1 MRSKKFAS
9 VFLAVLLLMSNIGL
23 ALNVHYCGD
32 KIASVSS
39 AFSSVE
45 SPKKTDNTKKDCCC
59 TKEDNDNPSCCKNK
73 VVDLK
78 KDTKDMIV
86 KTFSFQIDA
95 PFILIKTSELT
106 FAKAEKAVLNSI
118 VTEYYCSPNAPPLFK
133 LYQQYIFY
141 A

>member
-32 KIASVSS
+32 KIASISS

-45 SPKKTDNTKKDCCC
+45 SSKKTDNTKKDCCC

-118 VTEYYCSPNAPPLFK
+118 VTEYYFSPNAPPLFK